1 MEENEMLRKKI
12 TAWVLTAAMLTGL
25 GAAAP
30 VTAFAQTAEDVQQ
43 NRCYINGDEVRA
55 YDVEDTIYVV
65 VDDLSAYGFNV
76 QKSKKSVTIT
86 SGTNG
91 YYFDESFSPNTES
104 STMGTGSV
112 KTSTIKGKVADQAVT
127 LYTID
132 NKLCI
137 KAEDLGGLGYTKYD
151 SDKNIMNI
159 YSTQAGYTENTE
171 HYRNITVNAGD
182 QTGTIK
188 SFQGAHYDPGEA
200 GSATSKAYI
209 ELGVD
214 MVRTHDIDGTQGDGR
229 GIIYNLV
236 PKYFDTD
243 DEVDLNDPS
252 SYDFEELDKVID
264 NILATGSEVYFRFGA
279 SQNDDN
285 KFPEE
290 GTEEWTQFLQDL
302 TTMAEHIVMHYD
314 FGWDDG
320 YYNTLDYFEIWNEPD
335 LQDFW
340 PNTANQYYEMYNSV
354 SKAVEKLDPTLP
366 IGGPTLT
373 TLNDD
378 DGIEESFIKYVK
390 ENDCPLDFYAY
401 HFYPSNNCDPY
412 DYSRWAYHLHSI
424 LEDYGYGDVPM
435 MLSEYGTVLFNPNAF
450 SMADSAEASYLASL
464 MMYMQD
470 TPVEK
475 ANIYNRLIQT
485 NEDGS
490 ATITKTGYGYKAMG
504 QMNQTENR
512 LAVTG
517 GDKNGMAV
525 MAGINDT
532 EDQINVLIS
541 NYEIPT
547 SQMLANSESHNPM
560 IKDNKLCIP
569 GVANWSLPIARVLT
583 YENNAGYN
591 LTVTDVPY
599 DTANV
604 VVEQYRI
611 DNDNNLDLINTIKVP
626 VSEDGSVVL
635 SNALNTYSVD
645 LLSIK
650 PGDAKVTVDTSKNGL
665 AQDENGN
672 WYYYKNGVID
682 TSYTGIAPNAYGW
695 WRVVNGAVDFNCNS
709 VEANEYGWFCIRG
722 GKVDF
727 DYTGIAQ
734 NAYGWW
740 RIVNGAVD
748 FNCNSVEANEYG
760 WFYLRGGKVD
770 FNYNGLAANAYG
782 WWKITGGAVDFNYT
796 GMAQNEYGL
805 WHVVNGMVDFSR

>member
-1 MEENEMLRKKI
+1 
-12 TAWVLTAAMLTGL
+12 
-25 GAAAP
+25 
-30 VTAFAQTAEDVQQ
+30 
-43 NRCYINGDEVRA
+43 
-55 YDVEDTIYVV
+55 
-65 VDDLSAYGFNV
+65 
-76 QKSKKSVTIT
+76 
-86 SGTNG
+86 
-91 YYFDESFSPNTES
+91 
-104 STMGTGSV
+104 
-112 KTSTIKGKVADQAVT
+112 
-127 LYTID
+127 
-132 NKLCI
+132 
-137 KAEDLGGLGYTKYD
+137 
-151 SDKNIMNI
+151 
-159 YSTQAGYTENTE
+159 
-171 HYRNITVNAGD
+171 
-182 QTGTIK
+182 
-188 SFQGAHYDPGEA
+188 
-200 GSATSKAYI
+200 
-209 ELGVD
+209 

-464 MMYMQD
+464 MMYLQD

-611 DNDNNLDLINTIKVP
+611 DNDNNLDLINTVKVP

-665 AQDENGN
+665 TQDENGN

-770 FNYNGLAANAYG
+770 FNYNGLAANTYG

>member
-354 SKAVEKLDPTLP
+354 PKAVEKLDPTLP

-464 MMYMQD
+464 MMYLQD

-611 DNDNNLDLINTIKVP
+611 DNDNNLDLINTVKVP

>member
-1 MEENEMLRKKI
+1 M
-12 TAWVLTAAMLTGL
+12 
-25 GAAAP
+25 
-30 VTAFAQTAEDVQQ
+30 
-43 NRCYINGDEVRA
+43 
-55 YDVEDTIYVV
+55 
-65 VDDLSAYGFNV
+65 
-76 QKSKKSVTIT
+76 
-86 SGTNG
+86 
-91 YYFDESFSPNTES
+91 
-104 STMGTGSV
+104 
-112 KTSTIKGKVADQAVT
+112 
-127 LYTID
+127 
-132 NKLCI
+132 
-137 KAEDLGGLGYTKYD
+137 
-151 SDKNIMNI
+151 
-159 YSTQAGYTENTE
+159 
-171 HYRNITVNAGD
+171 
-182 QTGTIK
+182 
-188 SFQGAHYDPGEA
+188 
-200 GSATSKAYI
+200 
-209 ELGVD
+209 
-214 MVRTHDIDGTQGDGR
+214 
-229 GIIYNLV
+229 
-236 PKYFDTD
+236 
-243 DEVDLNDPS
+243 DLNDPS

-464 MMYMQD
+464 MMYLQD

-611 DNDNNLDLINTIKVP
+611 DNDNNLDLINTVKVP

-665 AQDENGN
+665 TQDENGN
-672 WYYYKNGVID
+672 WYYYKNGVVD

>member
-1 MEENEMLRKKI
+1 MLRKKI

-137 KAEDLGGLGYTKYD
+137 KAED
-151 SDKNIMNI
+151 
-159 YSTQAGYTENTE
+159 
-171 HYRNITVNAGD
+171 
-182 QTGTIK
+182 
-188 SFQGAHYDPGEA
+188 
-200 GSATSKAYI
+200 
-209 ELGVD
+209 
-214 MVRTHDIDGTQGDGR
+214 
-229 GIIYNLV
+229 
-236 PKYFDTD
+236 
-243 DEVDLNDPS
+243 
-252 SYDFEELDKVID
+252 LDKVID

-464 MMYMQD
+464 MMYLQD

>member
-1 MEENEMLRKKI
+1 
-12 TAWVLTAAMLTGL
+12 
-25 GAAAP
+25 
-30 VTAFAQTAEDVQQ
+30 
-43 NRCYINGDEVRA
+43 
-55 YDVEDTIYVV
+55 
-65 VDDLSAYGFNV
+65 
-76 QKSKKSVTIT
+76 
-86 SGTNG
+86 
-91 YYFDESFSPNTES
+91 
-104 STMGTGSV
+104 
-112 KTSTIKGKVADQAVT
+112 
-127 LYTID
+127 
-132 NKLCI
+132 
-137 KAEDLGGLGYTKYD
+137 
-151 SDKNIMNI
+151 
-159 YSTQAGYTENTE
+159 
-171 HYRNITVNAGD
+171 
-182 QTGTIK
+182 
-188 SFQGAHYDPGEA
+188 
-200 GSATSKAYI
+200 
-209 ELGVD
+209 

-464 MMYMQD
+464 MMYLQD

-635 SNALNTYSVD
+635 SNALNTYQCRSAFH
-645 LLSIK
+645 K
-650 PGDAKVTVDTSKNGL
+650 PGDAKVDRRHIQKRIWHRMKR
-665 AQDENGN
+665 N

>member
-1 MEENEMLRKKI
+1 MIRPERLN
-12 TAWVLTAAMLTGL
+12 
-25 GAAAP
+25 
-30 VTAFAQTAEDVQQ
+30 
-43 NRCYINGDEVRA
+43 
-55 YDVEDTIYVV
+55 
-65 VDDLSAYGFNV
+65 LS
-76 QKSKKSVTIT
+76 
-86 SGTNG
+86 
-91 YYFDESFSPNTES
+91 
-104 STMGTGSV
+104 
-112 KTSTIKGKVADQAVT
+112 
-127 LYTID
+127 
-132 NKLCI
+132 
-137 KAEDLGGLGYTKYD
+137 
-151 SDKNIMNI
+151 
-159 YSTQAGYTENTE
+159 
-171 HYRNITVNAGD
+171 R
-182 QTGTIK
+182 
-188 SFQGAHYDPGEA
+188 GAHYDPGEA

-464 MMYMQD
+464 MMYLQD